1 MKVAKIIDEPIMLK
15 RCFIALNIIAFLIA
29 AAVVAAGERR
39 YKASVERPYE
49 DVLEDVKFAI
59 SEKNFR
65 LTGGNRIGG
74 AISERH
80 EEESLP
86 ESEVVHFC
94 NLEYARK
101 FLQSVPD
108 YVRHMPCK
116 VVIYE
121 NKDQVVV
128 ETELLPE
135 DDPRVAELAEE
146 VNQILRFIVDYA
158 TEQ

>member
-1 MKVAKIIDEPIMLK
+1 MSDMFKRWFCLLMVVLAGVAWLTAVAGDESAD
-15 RCFIALNIIAFLIA
+15 RRYRV
-29 AAVVAAGERR
+29 VVA
-39 YKASVERPYE
+39 RPYE

-74 AISERH
+74 AIGERLGESFPNSEI
-80 EEESLP
+80 
-86 ESEVVHFC
+86 VHFC

-101 FLQSVPD
+101 FLQAVPD
-108 YVRHMPCK
+108 YVLYMPCK
-116 VVIYE
+116 VVVYE
-121 NKDQVVV
+121 NAGQVVV

-135 DDPRVAELAEE
+135 DDSRVSELAKE
-146 VNQILRFIVDYA
+146 VNQILKFVVDYA